1 MTKKKLFNKDVVM
14 NIIIIV
20 LCVILFG
27 LIAIYTAVYID
38 SYQLY
43 VSDEHSLIYR
53 VYYRKYNDLVDNVYR
68 NEISEA
74 PVKGDMAE
82 IYAVA
87 HYYENAVLYYAHQIA
102 GNTDQSK
109 LRYERM
115 QEYSEDMGEYADE
128 ADNILEY
135 LEKKAAR

>member
-1 MTKKKLFNKDVVM
+1 MAKKKLFNKDVVL

-38 SYQLY
+38 SNQLY

-102 GNTDQSK
+102 GNAAQSQM
-109 LRYERM
+109 RYERM
-115 QEYSEDMGEYADE
+115 QEYSGDMGEYADE

>member
-1 MTKKKLFNKDVVM
+1 M

-38 SYQLY
+38 SNQLY

-102 GNTDQSK
+102 GNAAQSQM
-109 LRYERM
+109 RYERM
-115 QEYSEDMGEYADE
+115 QEYSGDMGEYADE

>member
-1 MTKKKLFNKDVVM
+1 MAKKKLFNKDVVL

-38 SYQLY
+38 SNQLY

-102 GNTDQSK
+102 GNAAQSQI
-109 LRYERM
+109 RYERM
-115 QEYSEDMGEYADE
+115 QEYSGDMGEYADE

>member
-1 MTKKKLFNKDVVM
+1 MAKKKLFNKDVVL
-14 NIIIIV
+14 NIIIIM

-38 SYQLY
+38 SNQLY

-102 GNTDQSK
+102 GNAAQSQM
-109 LRYERM
+109 RYERM
-115 QEYSEDMGEYADE
+115 QEYSGDMGEYADE

>member
-1 MTKKKLFNKDVVM
+1 M

-27 LIAIYTAVYID
+27 LIAIYAAVYID
-38 SYQLY
+38 SDQGF
-43 VSDEHSLIYR
+43 VSDEHFLLYR
-53 VYYRKYNDLVDNVYR
+53 VYDQEYNDLLNSVYR

-87 HYYENAVLYYAHQIA
+87 HYYENAMLYYAHQIA
-102 GNTDQSK
+102 GNTAQSK

-115 QEYSEDMGEYADE
+115 QEYLGNMGEYADE
-128 ADNILEY
+128 ADNMLEY
-135 LEKKAAR
+135 LEEKAAWQQY

>member
-1 MTKKKLFNKDVVM
+1 MTKRKLFNKDVVL

-38 SYQLY
+38 SNQLY
-43 VSDEHSLIYR
+43 VSDEHSLLYR
-53 VYYRKYNDLVDNVYR
+53 VYYQKYNDLVDNVYR
-68 NEISEA
+68 NEISET

-87 HYYENAVLYYAHQIA
+87 HFYENAVLYYAHQIA
-102 GNTDQSK
+102 GNTAQSEM
-109 LRYERM
+109 RYERM
-115 QEYSEDMGEYADE
+115 QKYSGNMGEYADE

-135 LEKKAAR
+135 LEEKAAQ